1 MRLCLSLSGVAL
13 MGCTVAGTVGV
24 VGDDTST
31 SAATS
36 TSSSGSGQAADSTGP
51 VTVLDLPPTLPTAC
65 EALGIDEE
73 LAPCN
78 LTAPPEAFEPQERW
92 AWHGVGSRTD
102 VLTPALVANL
112 TDDNGDGVVDL
123 CDTPD
128 IVVQISEP
136 PPQGNLALA
145 GPAGL
150 AILDGASGQ
159 LHRIIEADALPG
171 YAPALADLDGDGS
184 IELIVVTDASGDG
197 EPRLARLAGY
207 GADGTL
213 RFMGDTTW
221 RRNVRGAIAIA
232 DLDGDGTAELIVDS
246 VVTDAQGNERT
257 SIPRS
262 PTALLPTVADLDGDG
277 RPEVIWGTIAAN
289 LDRTVYNLRDS
300 IPEGLPHVA
309 NLDNEPEGE
318 VFLTTAEGFVVLD
331 ADGTVRLGPVRPST
345 QAGDPLPA
353 GEDTWMRPAA
363 IVDLDGDARADLIVS
378 VGNRLAAINVNL
390 AAGTLEVNW
399 TLEIND
405 SSGAASATAFD
416 FLGDGR
422 AEAAYADARQLFLID
437 TTGRTVLT
445 APRTS
450 LTLFE
455 YPVVADVDNDGS
467 ADLVIPSSQSASG
480 ARAPAVR
487 VFGEALGSWV
497 PTRRIWNQHTY
508 HVTNVGEDGSIP
520 RQEVRTW
527 RVLNSFRANAQI
539 EEGLICQPEP

>member
-1 MRLCLSLSGVAL
+1 MRRCVSLLGLALS
-13 MGCTVAGTVGV
+13 GCTVAGTVGV

-31 SAATS
+31 SAAAS
-36 TSSSGSGQAADSTGP
+36 TSSSSEQTDDSTGP
-51 VTVLDLPPTLPTAC
+51 SSALDLPPTPPTVC
-65 EALGIDEE
+65 EALGIDED

-78 LTAPPEAFEPQERW
+78 LSAPPEAFEPQERW
-92 AWHGVGSRTD
+92 AWSGVGPRTD

-112 TDDNGDGVVDL
+112 TDDNGDGAIDL

-145 GPAGL
+145 REAGI

-159 LHRIIEADALPG
+159 LHTLIEADALPG

-184 IELIVVTDASGDG
+184 IEIIVVTDASEDKT
-197 EPRLARLAGY
+197 RRARLAGY

-232 DLDGDGTAELIVDS
+232 DLDGDGSAEIIVDS
-246 VVTDAQGNERT
+246 VVTDARGNERT

-262 PTALLPTVADLDGDG
+262 PTALLPTVADLDLDG
-277 RPEVIWGTIAAN
+277 RPEVVWGTIAAN
-289 LDRTVYNLRDS
+289 LDGELYNLTGS

-318 VFLTTAEGFVVLD
+318 VFLTTAQGFVVLD
-331 ADGTVRLGPVRPST
+331 ADGTVRLGPIRPRTES
-345 QAGDPLPA
+345 GDALPEA
-353 GEDTWMRPAA
+353 EDTWMRPAA
-363 IVDLDGDARADLIVS
+363 IVDLDGDARADVIAT
-378 VGNRLAAINVNL
+378 VGNRLAAFNVNL
-390 AAGTLEVNW
+390 AAGTLDIAW
-399 TLEIND
+399 TLDVND
-405 SSGAASATAFD
+405 TSGAASATAFD

-450 LTLFE
+450 LTVFE

-467 ADLVIPSSQSASG
+467 ADLVVPSSQSATG
-480 ARAPAVR
+480 ASAPAVR

-520 RQEVRTW
+520 RQEVRPW
-527 RVLNSFRANAQI
+527 RILNSFRANAQI
-539 EEGLICQPEP
+539 EEGLVCQPEP

>member
-1 MRLCLSLSGVAL
+1 MRRPLSLLGLTLA
-13 MGCTVAGTVGV
+13 GCTVAGTVGV
-24 VGDDTST
+24 VGEDTST
-31 SAATS
+31 SAGPS
-36 TSSSGSGQAADSTGP
+36 TSSSGSGQAVDSTGP
-51 VTVLDLPPTLPTAC
+51 VSVLDLPPTAPTAC
-65 EALGIDEE
+65 EALGIDED

-92 AWHGVGSRTD
+92 AWDGVGSRTD

-136 PPQGNLALA
+136 PPRGNLASA
-145 GPAGL
+145 EPAGL
-150 AILDGASGQ
+150 AILDGATGM
-159 LHRIIEADALPG
+159 LHTVIETNALPG
-171 YAPALADLDGDGS
+171 YAPALADLDGDGT
-184 IELIVVTDASGDG
+184 IELVVVTDASGDDD
-197 EPRLARLAGY
+197 PRLARLAGY
-207 GADGTL
+207 TADGSL
-213 RFMGDTTW
+213 AFMGGSTW
-221 RRNVRGAIAIA
+221 RRNVRGAVAIA

-246 VVTDAQGNERT
+246 MVADAQGNERI

-262 PTALLPTVADLDGDG
+262 PSALLPTVADLDGDG
-277 RPEVIWGTIAAN
+277 NPEVIWGTVAAN
-289 LDRTVYNLRDS
+289 LDRTLYNLRDS

-318 VFLTTAEGFVVLD
+318 VFLTTAEGFMVLD
-331 ADGTVRLGPVRPST
+331 ADGTIRLGPLRPST
-345 QAGDPLPA
+345 QGAAPLPA

-363 IVDLDGDARADLIVS
+363 IVDLDGNARADVIVS
-378 VGNRLAAINVNL
+378 VGNRLAAININL
-390 AAGTLEVNW
+390 PASTLELNW
-399 TLEIND
+399 TLDIND
-405 SSGAASATAFD
+405 ISGAASATAFD

-467 ADLVIPSSQSASG
+467 ADLVIPSSQSTTG

-527 RVLNSFRANAQI
+527 RVLNTFRANAQI